1 MLEQVGFNNKS
12 IKARTKSLLFNAYL
26 RPVINYGADVL
37 QLTANDVRTISK
49 LEGNIVKDSFGLFRR
64 IRSTELF
71 LALKLLPSIEML
83 KKNKLSLFL
92 RLIANEFTNKV
103 LENLLLE
110 SNVVEIQD
118 SLVNDIIE
126 IIKEYDENFTE
137 ITMESLKRA
146 CSFSI

>member
-1 MLEQVGFNNKS
+1 MLEQVSFNNKS
-12 IKARTKSLLFNAYL
+12 IKARTKNLLFNAYL
-26 RPVINYGADVL
+26 RPVINYGFDIL
-37 QLTANDVRTISK
+37 QLTANDVGTISK
-49 LEGNIVKDSFGLFRR
+49 LEGNIVKDSFGLLRR
-64 IRSTELF
+64 TRSTELF